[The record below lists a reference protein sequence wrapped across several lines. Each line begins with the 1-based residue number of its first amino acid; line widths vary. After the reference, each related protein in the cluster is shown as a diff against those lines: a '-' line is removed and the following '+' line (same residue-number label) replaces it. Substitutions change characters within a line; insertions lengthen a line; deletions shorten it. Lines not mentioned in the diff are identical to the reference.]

1 MPVVPIVSRNTA
13 TSIKDYTI
21 PGAQEIILRAAC
33 ALFDGTAV
41 TSAWVPVVQLISPS
55 GDVMW
60 TAIASEVQGGNA
72 AQVSWFPCG

>member
-13 TSIKDYTI
+13 SSLKDYTI
-21 PGAQEIILRAAC
+21 PGAQKIILRAAC
-33 ALFDGTAV
+33 ANFNGAAV
-41 TSAWVPVVQLISPS
+41 TAAFVPVVQLISPA

-60 TAIASEVQGGNA
+60 TAQAPDIQGGNS

>member
-13 TSIKDYTI
+13 TSLKDYTI
-21 PGAQEIILRAAC
+21 PGAQEIILRAAI
-33 ALFDGTAV
+33 AQFNGTAV
-41 TSAWVPVVQLISPS
+41 QGAFTPVVQLISPA

-60 TAIASEVQGGNA
+60 TARATDIQGGNS